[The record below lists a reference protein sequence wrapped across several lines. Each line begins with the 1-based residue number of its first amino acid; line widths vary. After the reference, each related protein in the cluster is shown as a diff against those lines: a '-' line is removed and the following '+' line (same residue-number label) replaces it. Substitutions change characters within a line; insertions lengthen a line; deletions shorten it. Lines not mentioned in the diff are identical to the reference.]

1 MNRTNT
7 ICAIATPAGN
17 GAIAVIRLSGEE
29 AIEIGEKIFHPAQ
42 AHKKLSDQK
51 GNTIHYGTIKE
62 DDEIVDDVLINLFK
76 SPHSYTGEDVLE
88 ISCHGSVYI
97 QQRIIELLINHGA
110 RTAQPG
116 EFTQRAFL
124 NGKMDLTQAEAV
136 ADIIASTSQAEHKLA
151 FSQLRGGVSNEI
163 ANLRNELLNFASLIE
178 LELDFSEEDVEFAD
192 REQLVTLIQSI
203 QKLIKGLLHSFKTGN
218 AIKKGIPV
226 AIVGKP
232 NAGKS
237 TLLNLLLKEDKAIV
251 SEIEGTT
258 RDVIED
264 MITIEGVNFRLI
276 DTAGLRKTT
285 DKIETLG
292 IKKTMENVQKA
303 SIVLLLV
310 DSRDSKEEINEQLEN
325 LTLEK
330 DKKFMVL
337 LNKTDLVKSVD
348 DVNKHLQALQQQD
361 IKALPI
367 SAIKSE
373 GIDAINHTLIELAQ
387 LDAYNSSDVILTNSR
402 HYEALR
408 NSDQALD
415 RVLENLNNQLP
426 TDFLAQDI
434 REALHYLGEIT
445 GQITTDEI
453 LGNIFKNFCIGK

>member
-1 MNRTNT
+1 MNQNTT

-29 AIEIGEKIFHPAQ
+29 AIPIGEKIFYPAQ
-42 AHKKLSDQK
+42 KGKSLSAQQ
-51 GNTIHYGTIKE
+51 GNTIHYGTLK
-62 DDEIVDDVLINLFK
+62 DGDEIVDDVLIGLFRA
-76 SPHSYTGEDVLE
+76 PHSYTGEDVLE

-110 RTAQPG
+110 RTAKPG

-136 ADIIASTSQAEHKLA
+136 ADIIAATSQAEHKLA
-151 FSQLRGGVSNEI
+151 FSQLRGGISGEI
-163 ANLRNELLNFASLIE
+163 ANLRQELLNFASLIE

-192 REQLVTLIQSI
+192 RKELTRLIASI
-203 QKLIKGLLHSFKTGN
+203 QRLISGLLQSFKTGN

-292 IKKTMENVQKA
+292 IQKTLENVKKA
-303 SIVLLLV
+303 TIVVLLV
-310 DSRDSKEEINEQLEN
+310 DSRETIEDIGDQVASLSLDEGRQL
-325 LTLEK
+325 
-330 DKKFMVL
+330 MVL
-337 LNKTDLVKSVD
+337 LNKTDLSD
-348 DVNKHLQALQQQD
+348 DNSLRQQNLQALHD
-361 IKALPI
+361 KGIKAFPI
-367 SAIKSE
+367 SALSGE
-373 GIDAINHTLIELAQ
+373 GIDQLNHTLIELAH
-387 LDAYNSSDVILTNSR
+387 LDAYNSSDVILTNAR
-402 HYEALR
+402 HYEALK
-408 NSDQALD
+408 NSDQALL
-415 RVLENLNNQLP
+415 RVLENLKSELP